1 MSARII
7 LAEKADDVQEG
18 AQIAAPVLWRP
29 VGAPHSAG
37 SVGPAAAGQSA
48 HRPDA
53 KAVEAQAAE
62 IEQRVQHA
70 HQTGYAA
77 GLAAGTQ
84 QATERMQPVLASFAQ
99 MIQELSQLKKQFR
112 HSAEA
117 STVGLALA
125 VARRILYREI
135 AADPEAILGLVKA
148 AFDKCNARETH
159 RLVVSPADLAVIR
172 EHAARLGFPPAL
184 EIAPDPKLPRGSA
197 IFETSR
203 GELDASADTQLL
215 EIERGF
221 TDIIRRRSF

>member
-1 MSARII
+1 MSARL
-7 LAEKADDVQEG
+7 LAKEDLANEAKEG
-18 AQIAAPVLWRP
+18 PKTTPILWR
-29 VGAPHSAG
+29 SAN
-37 SVGPAAAGQSA
+37 GPASAAFTGPTAAGQTA
-48 HRPDA
+48 LRAEP
-53 KAVEAQAAE
+53 KAEEPNAQL
-62 IEQRVQHA
+62 EQRVQHA

-84 QATERMQPVLASFAQ
+84 HATERMQPVLASFAA

-125 VARRILYREI
+125 VARRVLYREI
-135 AADPEAILGLVKA
+135 ASDPEAILGLVKA

-159 RLVVSPADLAVIR
+159 KLVVSPADLAVIR
-172 EHAARLGFPPAL
+172 EHAPRLGFPSAL
-184 EIAPDPKLPRGSA
+184 EIVSDAKLSRGSA

-221 TDIIRRRSF
+221 TDIIRRRSS

>member
-1 MSARII
+1 MSARI
-7 LAEKADDVQEG
+7 LAEEPGDGQ
-18 AQIAAPVLWRP
+18 QIATPVLWRSA
-29 VGAPHSAG
+29 GAPPSRAPI
-37 SVGPAAAGQSA
+37 GPAAAGA
-48 HRPDA
+48 PHNDA
-53 KAVEAQAAE
+53 KALEAQSAAE
-62 IEQRVQHA
+62 IEQRVQTA
-70 HQTGYAA
+70 HQAGYAA

-84 QATERMQPVLASFAQ
+84 QATERMQPVLASFAS

-112 HSAEA
+112 HSAET

-159 RLVVSPADLAVIR
+159 RLVVSSADLAVIR
-172 EHAARLGFPPAL
+172 EYAPRLGFPVAL
-184 EIAPDPKLPRGSA
+184 EIASDAKLPRGSA

-203 GELDASADTQLL
+203 GDLDASADTQLL

-221 TDIIRRRSF
+221 TDIIQRRSF